1 MITTDPTL
9 CRKRASKKK
18 PAKVGRKKAKTSGGD
33 EALTPR
39 TRAAL
44 AREASAKA
52 KREALEAQMKAEAA
66 RELAEAAAREE
77 MEATRNEFEAA
88 REEEGGLELM
98 ALEAV
103 LPETP
108 IRRYSFHLL

>member
-1 MITTDPTL
+1 MDDNHV
-9 CRKRASKKK
+9 
-18 PAKVGRKKAKTSGGD
+18 KVGRKKAKTSGGD

-98 ALEAV
+98 ALEVV

-108 IRRYSFHLL
+108 IRRYSFHVL